1 MSTKKLTIATFN
13 MENLDKNNSPAVKN
27 LWPKR
32 IKVMRPM
39 LERMNADV
47 LLLQEV
53 HSLTALDE
61 LLDVLPYKNYHKV
74 CTLKKDSTEPYKK
87 RNLVIM
93 SRWEIQEHTQYHHF
107 FTKGPMWRKITAEP
121 ADEEA
126 DEVSW
131 ERPILHAKIA
141 LGDNKILHVVNL
153 HLKSMS
159 PTSIK
164 GQNPTWYIWA
174 SHSGWAEGF
183 FLSAIKRV
191 GQALETRVL
200 IDDIFK
206 KNGGDALIVV
216 GGDFNAE
223 IGSVPFKAI
232 VGSVQDT
239 QNPNIRDYVMVPCE
253 YNVPPEQRYTLFHH
267 GKGNMLDHLIV
278 SQALYP
284 HWVETSVF
292 NEVLPDESLRYA
304 DDKKFPESDH
314 APVIAHF
321 QVPETWAI

>member
-1 MSTKKLTIATFN
+1 
-13 MENLDKNNSPAVKN
+13 
-27 LWPKR
+27 
-32 IKVMRPM
+32 M
-39 LERMNADV
+39 LARMNADV

-53 HSLTALDE
+53 HSLSALDE
-61 LLDVLPYKNYHKV
+61 LLDTTPYKNFHKV
-74 CTLKKDSTEPYKK
+74 HTVTKQGQAYKL

-93 SRWEIQEHTQYHHF
+93 SRWQIQHHEQYFHE
-107 FTKGPMWRKITAEP
+107 FTDKPMWRKITTIPPEQS
-121 ADEEA
+121 ADEIG
-126 DEVSW
+126 W
-131 ERPILHAKIA
+131 ERPILYAKIG
-141 LGDNKILHVVNL
+141 LGDNKTLHVINL
-153 HLKSMS
+153 HLKSMN
-159 PTSIK
+159 PTKID
-164 GQNPTWYIWA
+164 GQNTPTYYIWA

-200 IDDIFK
+200 LDDIFD
-206 KNGGDALIVV
+206 KNGGDSLIVV

-239 QNPNIRDYVMVPCE
+239 QNPAIRDRVMVPCE

-284 HWVETSVF
+284 HWVDTSIF

-304 DDKKFPESDH
+304 NDKKFPESDH
-314 APVIAHF
+314 APVIAYF
-321 QVPETWAI
+321 QVPDAWIV